1 MGNKTPNIS
10 GLQPF
15 KKGISGNPNGRPKN
29 SKPVK
34 PMIEK
39 LLENSFPAIEQDL
52 ATNPEARIGF
62 FKDLTKL
69 VLTANK

>member
-1 MGNKTPNIS
+1 M
-10 GLQPF
+10 PF
-15 KKGISGNPNGRPKN
+15 KKTVSGNPQGRPKG
-29 SKPVK
+29 KKARPVK

-39 LLENSFPAIEQDL
+39 LLEKSFPVIEQDM
-52 ATNPEARIGF
+52 ANNPEARIGF